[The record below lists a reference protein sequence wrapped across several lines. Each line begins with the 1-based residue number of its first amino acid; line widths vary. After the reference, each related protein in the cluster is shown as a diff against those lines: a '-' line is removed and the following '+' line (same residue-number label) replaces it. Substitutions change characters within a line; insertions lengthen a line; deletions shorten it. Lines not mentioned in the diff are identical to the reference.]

1 MITASQ
7 LVPKANYVVPATPA
21 TTAVQVK
28 CNSNHATVS
37 NLFNVYKRM

>member
-7 LVPKANYVVPATPA
+7 PVPKANYVVPATP
-21 TTAVQVK
+21 TTATAQVK

-37 NLFNVYKRM
+37 NLLMFL